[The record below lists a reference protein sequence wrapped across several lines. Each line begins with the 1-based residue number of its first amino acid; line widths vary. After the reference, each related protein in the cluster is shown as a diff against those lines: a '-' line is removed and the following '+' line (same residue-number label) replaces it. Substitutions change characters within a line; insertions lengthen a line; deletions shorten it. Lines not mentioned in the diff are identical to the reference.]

1 MDELAA
7 LETWAAP
14 LLRRLDP
21 DERRRLARTIGTA
34 LRRSQTQRIVRQ
46 QNPDG
51 TPYAPRKQQL
61 RTKTGRIKR
70 LKMFVKLRQAKYFKI
85 MPTDNAVSVGF
96 TGRVG
101 RIARVHQEG
110 LIDAVR
116 PGGPRVR
123 YEPRLLLGFSPA
135 NRDEVRRLLM
145 AHLTDSI

>member
-1 MDELAA
+1 MDDLAA

-21 DERRRLARTIGTA
+21 GERRRLARTVGTA

-61 RTKTGRIKR
+61 RTKNGRIKR
-70 LKMFVKLRQAKYFKI
+70 LKMFVKLRQAKHFKI
-85 MPTDNAVSVGF
+85 MASDNAVSVGF

-110 LIDAVR
+110 LMDAVH
-116 PGGPRVR
+116 PGGPRTR
-123 YEPRLLLGFSPA
+123 YEQRRLLGFGPED
-135 NRDEVRRLLM
+135 RDAIRNLLIT
-145 AHLTDSI
+145 HLSNAA